1 MAFESC
7 RASSARPSCDKV
19 PRSAA
24 AGARGFVSSEAY
36 EYPDAALHKLS
47 ERMRWS
53 VGVIEEAL
61 AAQFSLGRGS
71 ERRQSISSASHTS
84 KVTSSIHLHHQIQ
97 YTRGME
103 PAV

>member
-1 MAFESC
+1 MACESC

-36 EYPDAALHKLS
+36 EYPEAALHKLS

-61 AAQFSLGRGS
+61 AAEFSLGRGS
-71 ERRQSISSASHTS
+71 ERRQSIELSFT
-84 KVTSSIHLHHQIQ
+84 
-97 YTRGME
+97 
-103 PAV
+103 P

>member
-1 MAFESC
+1 
-7 RASSARPSCDKV
+7 
-19 PRSAA
+19 
-24 AGARGFVSSEAY
+24 VSSEAY

-61 AAQFSLGRGS
+61 AAEFSLGRGS
-71 ERRQSISSASHTS
+71 ERRQSMRSASHLQGDIFNTS
-84 KVTSSIHLHHQIQ
+84 APPIQ
-97 YTRGME
+97 YTGQ